1 MLDVLSDTYRI
12 ATRTDA
18 FEAPRIDAPVR
29 NRPRIVRPDTVPRTR
44 TMPPRKPQRAAG
56 LMHAVRWI
64 ARRLGQWQ
72 ERRQAREYALRMSE
86 HQLRDIGLR
95 REELL
100 RGINNSR

>member
-1 MLDVLSDTYRI
+1 MLDVLSNSYRI
-12 ATRTDA
+12 ATRVEA

-29 NRPRIVRPDTVPRTR
+29 NLPRIDPLVAQTTKRTVK
-44 TMPPRKPQRAAG
+44 PRKAHRAPWLVHVA
-56 LMHAVRWI
+56 RW
-64 ARRLGQWQ
+64 AMQRLGSWQ

-100 RGINNSR
+100 RGINKSR

>member
-1 MLDVLSDTYRI
+1 MLDVLSNTYKI
-12 ATRTDA
+12 ATRVEA
-18 FEAPRIDAPVR
+18 FETPGINAPARNLPRIAPLMAPAPKR
-29 NRPRIVRPDTVPRTR
+29 IAQPHKPRRAPWLI
-44 TMPPRKPQRAAG
+44 RAA
-56 LMHAVRWI
+56 RWAAHRFEI
-64 ARRLGQWQ
+64 WQ

>member
-1 MLDVLSDTYRI
+1 MRNV
-12 ATRTDA
+12 
-18 FEAPRIDAPVR
+18 PRIDPLLANAPKQT
-29 NRPRIVRPDTVPRTR
+29 IQ
-44 TMPPRKPQRAAG
+44 PRKPIRASWLIQVA
-56 LMHAVRWI
+56 RW
-64 ARRLGQWQ
+64 AAERFTQWQ

>member
-1 MLDVLSDTYRI
+1 MLDVLSNTYKI
-12 ATRTDA
+12 ATRVEA
-18 FEAPRIDAPVR
+18 FEAPGINAPAR
-29 NRPRIVRPDTVPRTR
+29 NLPRIEPFLAPAPKRIAQPH
-44 TMPPRKPQRAAG
+44 KPHRAPWLIRAARW
-56 LMHAVRWI
+56 AVQRFET
-64 ARRLGQWQ
+64 WQ